1 MAVVDRSEFI
11 VNNVEFLRSLNQV
24 KFALND
30 SEAHI
35 WLIWCSY
42 LIKWSRSSTIK
53 EVCVNKIQKYLK
65 WLNLIQI
72 IEFKIHITVYELFAL
87 LHLLLARMASLWKE
101 FTKLLGKFLIFR
113 W

>member
-35 WLIWCSY
+35 
-42 LIKWSRSSTIK
+42 
-53 EVCVNKIQKYLK
+53 
-65 WLNLIQI
+65 
-72 IEFKIHITVYELFAL
+72 
-87 LHLLLARMASLWKE
+87 
-101 FTKLLGKFLIFR
+101 
-113 W
+113 